1 KSRLVGGLTFQHTYR
16 HAGFEWLDAKDQTP
30 EAVAEV
36 HAEGW
41 SGWVNPRTK
50 FGLEGLLRY
59 DDLKPD
65 KTVDA
70 HKKRSIVGVAY
81 WFPVMK
87 GVASAALL
95 DYEQV
100 KYDDPLA
107 KPKEVRYALHTLFNF

>member
-1 KSRLVGGLTFQHTYR
+1 MTFEHTFLN
-16 HAGFEWLDAKDQTP
+16 AGFDWLDAKDQVNDTVP
-30 EAVAEV
+30 EV
-36 HAEGW
+36 HAKGW
-41 SGWVNPRTK
+41 SAWVTPRTK
-50 FGLEGLLRY
+50 FGLEGLLRF
-59 DDLKPD
+59 DDLKPN